1 MVNWPLTTIC
11 DTRATNH
18 TAIWI
23 IMAKLHFPTAFIVP
37 AITLAA
43 ASLGACS
50 AQGYGHGSSYAA
62 NCNTALAAAACARYG
77 QSAHNQRGYGEYST
91 ASYGAQPVRKT
102 RYGTAYQTASY
113 NTQYYA
119 QPQMMLRPAPYV
131 PPVQSYQTA
140 STSYQ
145 QPALNVEM
153 YNQPSVTANCPA
165 GTTAQS
171 DGTCLQGGSVSS
183 YTSSYSPS
191 YVTSGGSVENCPAGT
206 TSQSDGTCLQGG
218 SISSYSSPSYT
229 GPTYSASS
237 SLDTAP
243 ALSTYDFGNYNWGS
257 KDTTWGSDS
266 YVSPGSRIVDGPNH
280 YPSTSETPTYGYM
293 PSRK

>member
-1 MVNWPLTTIC
+1 MAAAMPQIVIRLWPPRHALV
-11 DTRATNH
+11 
-18 TAIWI
+18 
-23 IMAKLHFPTAFIVP
+23 MAKALI
-37 AITLAA
+37 INAA
-43 ASLGACS
+43 MA
-50 AQGYGHGSSYAA
+50 
-62 NCNTALAAAACARYG
+62 
-77 QSAHNQRGYGEYST
+77 
-91 ASYGAQPVRKT
+91 
-102 RYGTAYQTASY
+102 
-113 NTQYYA
+113 NTQ
-119 QPQMMLRPAPYV
+119 QRPMALSPCV
-131 PPVQSYQTA
+131 KRVMVQLTKR
-140 STSYQ
+140 
-145 QPALNVEM
+145 VEM

-206 TSQSDGTCLQGG
+206 ASQADGTCLQGG
-218 SISSYSSPSYT
+218 SISSYSSSSYT
-229 GPTYSASS
+229 GPTYSSLS